1 MTPNDETEVD
11 IDEISE
17 DGCGHEPCACI
28 AGPNGFCSAHCEA
41 HADDAG
47 GHAECGCGHA
57 ECEDAGIAA
66 AGIRS

>member
-17 DGCGHEPCACI
+17 DGCGH
-28 AGPNGFCSAHCEA
+28 
-41 HADDAG
+41 
-47 GHAECGCGHA
+47 A